1 MKKLIYI
8 FLISATSL
16 TAIANSSANE
26 DTKPKPDFSKY
37 KNKAYE
43 SAPPETVTDELIESS
58 EEPTKIESSFGLP
71 ESFNSALDSL
81 VYNYYVRKSKRN
93 ECDKEF
99 DINISYSDS
108 VYQKR
113 LSALPYEI
121 DMPYNSSVKSFIEF
135 YTERKRPQVEK
146 MLGLGKYYFP
156 MFDDILEQYG
166 IPLEFKYLPVIE
178 SAMNT
183 GAVSRVGAAGLW
195 QFMPSTGRMYGL
207 KVNSLIDERRDPVKS
222 THAAARFLKD
232 LYQIYGDWHL
242 AIAAYNCGPGN
253 VNKAIRRSG
262 GKRNFWAIYP
272 LLPSE
277 TRSYVPIFIAANYVM
292 NYNKEHNLCPAKVD
306 MPLYTDTIVIK
317 RRLEFSKVAST
328 LNIPI
333 EELRIL
339 NPQYRRDVIPGNA
352 AGQYKLRLPTNYALK
367 FINLRDSIYTEMTK
381 ADSLEM
387 KNEVVLM
394 QQPTKSNYHKRKTHR
409 VRSGE
414 TLSSIASRY
423 GVRVSD
429 LKRWNRLRSS
439 RIKSGQRLIIK

>member
-1 MKKLIYI
+1 MKKFIYI
-8 FLISATSL
+8 FLISATS
-16 TAIANSSANE
+16 ISAFA
-26 DTKPKPDFSKY
+26 KPNTDEKSKPDFSKY
-37 KNKAYE
+37 KNRQ
-43 SAPPETVTDELIESS
+43 IEIDTTTES
-58 EEPTKIESSFGLP
+58 EETTVVESSFGIP
-71 ESFNSALDSL
+71 ESFNNALDSL
-81 VYNYYVRKSKRN
+81 VFNYYVKRSKRN

-99 DINISYSDS
+99 DINISYPDS

-121 DMPYNSSVKSFIEF
+121 DMPYNNAVKSFIEF

-166 IPLEFKYLPVIE
+166 LPLEFKYLPVIE

-222 THAAARFLKD
+222 TQAAARFLRD

-262 GKRNFWAIYP
+262 GKRNFWEIYP
-272 LLPSE
+272 FLPRE

-292 NYNKEHNLCPAKVD
+292 TYNKEHNLCPTKVN
-306 MPLYTDTIVIK
+306 MPMYSDTININ
-317 RRLEFSKVAST
+317 RRLELSKVAST

-339 NPQYRRDVIPGNA
+339 NPQYRRDVIPGTPTTT
-352 AGQYKLRLPTNYALK
+352 YKLRLPNNYALR
-367 FINLRDSIYTEMTK
+367 FINKRDSIYTEMSK
-381 ADSLEM
+381 EDSIKMDE
-387 KNEVVLM
+387 EVVLM
-394 QQPTKSNYHKRKTHR
+394 QQAPKSTYHKRKTHR
-409 VRSGE
+409 VRRGE
-414 TLSSIASRY
+414 TLSGIASKY
-423 GVRVSD
+423 GVKVSD
-429 LKRWNRLRSS
+429 IKRWNGLRRN
-439 RIKSGQRLIIK
+439 RIVTGQRLIIK